1 MIVTAAR
8 LSVFGILGIAL
19 GLVYFHA
26 LRRSIEG
33 YPAQRGWLFA
43 ALAALARLA
52 AAATALALIARAG
65 AGALLVAFLGF
76 LTARAL
82 SLRRATKA
90 A

>member
-1 MIVTAAR
+1 MIVTATR
-8 LSVFGILGIAL
+8 LGVFGILGIAL

-26 LRRSIEG
+26 LCRSVEG
-33 YPAQRGWLFA
+33 CSAQRGWLFP

-52 AAATALALIARAG
+52 AAATTLALIAREG

-82 SLRRATKA
+82 SLRRAAKTV
-90 A
+90 